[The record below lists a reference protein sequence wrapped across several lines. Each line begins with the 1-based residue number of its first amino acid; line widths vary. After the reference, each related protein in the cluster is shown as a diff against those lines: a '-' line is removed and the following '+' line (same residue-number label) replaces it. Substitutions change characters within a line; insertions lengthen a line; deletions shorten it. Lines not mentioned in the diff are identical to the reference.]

1 MNKMLI
7 TIGMVVGSTV
17 GAFLPQLWGDADLF
31 SVSSIVLSVVFGIV
45 GIWLGYKL
53 ARQLS

>member
-1 MNKMLI
+1 MLI